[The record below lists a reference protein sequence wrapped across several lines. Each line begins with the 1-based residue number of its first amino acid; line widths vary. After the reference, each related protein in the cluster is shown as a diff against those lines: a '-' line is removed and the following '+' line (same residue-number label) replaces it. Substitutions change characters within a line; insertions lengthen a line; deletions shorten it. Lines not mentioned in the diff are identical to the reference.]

1 MSEEQKKEEEE
12 QHYEM
17 IKVNNPQ
24 RQIVPKDTRNNYP
37 INFLINLIQII
48 ILCHYGLNDI
58 PGCDNRLKDYM
69 HTLAIYHILLFLYPL
84 IILGIIIFVYCAGGN
99 REGLARIHYI
109 YTVIFIVS
117 GFFITVRAFF
127 VYRSVDK
134 VQDSCGWLSFWFF
147 MYVLFNSV
155 YLIICTIVFFL
166 AVGLFYLS
174 RLLRKNDNNNENEE
188 GKEMN
193 EQQE

>member
-17 IKVNNPQ
+17 IKVDNPQ
-24 RQIVPKDTRNNYP
+24 RQNVPKDTRKYYP
-37 INFLINLIQII
+37 INFLINLIQIV

-58 PGCDNRLKDYM
+58 PGCDNPLKDYM

-84 IILGIIIFVYCAGGN
+84 IVLGIIIFVYCAGGN
-99 REGLARIHYI
+99 REGLARIYYI

-147 MYVLFNSV
+147 IYVLFNSV
-155 YLIICTIVFFL
+155 YLIICSILFFL

-174 RLLRKNDNNNENEE
+174 RLLRKNENNNENDE

>member
-24 RQIVPKDTRNNYP
+24 RQNVPKDTRNNYP

-109 YTVIFIVS
+109 YTVIFIAYITYYS
-117 GFFITVRAFF
+117 AHIINPFFFIMLCKYIRIHSYT
-127 VYRSVDK
+127 YRTLQK
-134 VQDSCGWLSFWFF
+134 
-147 MYVLFNSV
+147 
-155 YLIICTIVFFL
+155 
-166 AVGLFYLS
+166 
-174 RLLRKNDNNNENEE
+174 
-188 GKEMN
+188 
-193 EQQE
+193 